1 MKTRYF
7 ISAALLAL
15 TTVGCSD
22 LDVDIKSQYTEYPDS
37 EIALSARINNAYY
50 AFRGALGRRYDE
62 LISCNSDEYTAVS
75 FDGDYLNGRDMSNIS
90 LHMVNADASN
100 SQLAVYN
107 DIQAGI
113 VNCNQL
119 LMDLG
124 EGEDQVS
131 LIAPLRA
138 ARAFYTFLLMDN
150 WGDTPII
157 DYKVLDD
164 NSAIERSPRAEV
176 AKWIES
182 ELLAIRDDCP
192 SEVSEA
198 TYGTPTCWMVDA
210 LLAKLYIN
218 WNVYTQDVTSSSWSS
233 TTPNE
238 KLNDCITA
246 CDRVIK
252 SQLFNLNDGYKEK
265 FMYTNGAQIKD
276 FIYAMPYDAVTAQ
289 GMSYARFRTWRR
301 GQNDNGFYSI
311 EMTNSVGGNMTLTP
325 EFVELFCLPG
335 DDRNTVI
342 AGNTGENIDEESL
355 DVYQYDNATG
365 MPTNVRNTYKGD
377 LVTFSKSISLA
388 TGSYTDNSGNVIIR
402 TPDADLNCGAT
413 LTGWTQGY
421 RSIKFFPDINDYNV
435 YSRNQD
441 NDVPIFRYAD
451 IILMKCEAI
460 VRGGTATLGDT
471 PQSLFNQIRKY
482 VHAPELNHDPDLQ
495 EILDERGREFLDEH
509 WRRNDLIRF
518 GDFERDWGFKYDYN
532 PDAANPQY
540 RLLPLARDVLNAN
553 ANWTQNEGY

>member
-1 MKTRYF
+1 MKTKYF
-7 ISAALLAL
+7 IPVAILAL
-15 TTVGCSD
+15 TSVGCTD

-75 FDGDYLNGRDMSNIS
+75 FDTDYLNGRDMSNIS

-113 VNCNQL
+113 VNCNQI

-124 EGEDQVS
+124 ESEENVS
-131 LIAPLRA
+131 IAAPIRA
-138 ARAFYTFLLMDN
+138 VRAFYTFLLMDN

-157 DYKVLDD
+157 DYKLLE
-164 NSAIERSPRAEV
+164 NNAAINRSPRADV

-182 ELLAIRDDCP
+182 ELLAVRDDCP
-192 SEVSEA
+192 SEVNET

-218 WNVYTQDVTSSSWSS
+218 WNVYTKDVTSASWDANAE
-233 TTPNE
+233 NE
-238 KLNDCITA
+238 KLDDCISA
-246 CDRVIK
+246 CDRVIE
-252 SQLFNLNDGYKEK
+252 SDLFNLDDDYKTK
-265 FMYTNGAQIKD
+265 FMYTNGSHIKD
-276 FIYAMPYDAVTAQ
+276 FIYVMPYDAVTAQ
-289 GMSYARFRTWRR
+289 GMTYARFRTWRR

-325 EFVELFCLPG
+325 EFVELFCLEG
-335 DDRNTVI
+335 DRRNDVI
-342 AGNTGENIDEESL
+342 AGSTGADIDKESF
-355 DVYQYDNATG
+355 DVYQYDNTTG
-365 MPTNVRNTYKGD
+365 MPTNVRNTYKGEEI
-377 LVTFSKSISLA
+377 TFTKSIELA
-388 TGSYTDNSGNVIIR
+388 TGTYEKDGVIYERI
-402 TPDADLNCGAT
+402 PNADLNCGAT
-413 LTGWTQGY
+413 TKGWTQGY

-460 VRGGTATLGDT
+460 TRGGEATLNDT
-471 PQSLFNQIRKY
+471 PMSLFNQIRGY
-482 VHAPELNHDPDLQ
+482 VGAPLLASNPTLQ
-495 EILDERGREFLDEH
+495 DILDERGREFLDEH

-518 GDFERDWGFKYDYN
+518 GDFERDWGFKEDFN
-532 PDAANPQY
+532 PNASNPQY

-553 ANWTQNEGY
+553 TNWEQNLGY